1 MAELIEVRTY
11 DGSGNNLLNPDWGAA
26 GIELLRKAPAEYP
39 EYPDDTGSMMIG
51 DERANPRDISNGI
64 VTYVDG
70 TLANDRGMS
79 SFVWQWGQFIDH
91 DLDLTPA
98 SSSNGVAPI
107 AVTHAD
113 DPLSPGPLPFE
124 RSDYD
129 DSTGV
134 RQQINEIAAF
144 IDGSM
149 IYGSDGETAD
159 SLRTGT
165 AGQLI
170 TSSGNLLALDSE
182 GMFLSGDERVNEQ
195 VGLTAMH
202 TLFTREHNRLA
213 ADIAITAGLT
223 EDEEIYQTAR
233 KIVGAEL
240 QIITYEEFL
249 PALLGTM
256 APDLATFERCPP
268 WKRAARG
275 G

>member
-1 MAELIEVRTY
+1 MRIENALAHFSCRKCLSALSQDRWPLLLAASILLGTTLWNSRAMAELIEVRTY

-170 TSSGNLLALDSE
+170 TSSGNLL
-182 GMFLSGDERVNEQ
+182 
-195 VGLTAMH
+195 
-202 TLFTREHNRLA
+202 
-213 ADIAITAGLT
+213 
-223 EDEEIYQTAR
+223 
-233 KIVGAEL
+233 
-240 QIITYEEFL
+240 
-249 PALLGTM
+249 
-256 APDLATFERCPP
+256 
-268 WKRAARG
+268 
-275 G
+275 